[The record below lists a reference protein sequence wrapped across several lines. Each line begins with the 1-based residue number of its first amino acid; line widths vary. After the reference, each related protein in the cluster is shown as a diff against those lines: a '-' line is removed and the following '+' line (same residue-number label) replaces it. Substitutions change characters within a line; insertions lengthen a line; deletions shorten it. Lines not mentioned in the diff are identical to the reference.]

1 MAQKQIPV
9 YLFTGFLSG
18 GKTHMI
24 QESLEDK
31 RFHATDNTLILLC
44 EQGEDELDPTR
55 FYDKNVY
62 LEIIED
68 EEELTEAL
76 LTALAG
82 KHKPGRVIIEY
93 NGMWQMSSR

>member
-24 QESLEDK
+24 QESMEDE
-31 RFHATDNTLILLC
+31 RFHSKDKTLVILC
-44 EQGEDELDPTR
+44 EQGEDELDPSR
-55 FYDKNVY
+55 FYDSNVY
-62 LEIIED
+62 LETIED

-76 LTALAG
+76 LTSLAG
-82 KHKPGRVIIEY
+82 KHKPV
-93 NGMWQMSSR
+93 S